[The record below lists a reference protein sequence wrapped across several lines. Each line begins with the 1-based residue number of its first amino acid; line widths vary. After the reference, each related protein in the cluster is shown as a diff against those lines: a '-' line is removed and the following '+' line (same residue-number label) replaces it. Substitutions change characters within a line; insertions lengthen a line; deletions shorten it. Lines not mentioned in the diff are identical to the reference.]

1 MTDRD
6 VIALALRENRT
17 HNSLSDIEAA
27 AILAALAD
35 AGRMIVP
42 REPTEGMINAGM
54 EVSYG
59 PDGVFDVKLRHQAMI
74 DAALNEK
81 ESTDA

>member
-42 REPTEGMINAGM
+42 REPTEAMIDEGLIG
-54 EVSYG
+54 YG
-59 PDGVFDVKLRHQAMI
+59 GGELELRLQRKGIKLAFQAMI
-74 DAALNEK
+74 AEVLK
-81 ESTDA
+81 